1 MPKANATTTPREP
14 RGRLKGE
21 KASKP
26 LRRGRCVKLP
36 VSLKEVPSEHFA
48 MWGDQSF
55 RVAYKSSLSSQLSA
69 AHAGMELQHDFM
81 HTPIAFHPAIARQR
95 ALYYD
100 EAPRSPPPQVKEEA
114 DEYEI
119 PLFRVE
125 VREPTPEL
133 TVSSSRSVS
142 PDNPT
147 ATSYSLSF
155 SHSHSPP
162 SSPPLTPPDSPPL
175 TPPDSPPQRSR
186 SSPAEIAQLEHLHTP
201 ATWVRRVLSPS
212 STHRRSRSD
221 PCDDS
226 PHLTPQSKH
235 SGNGSLFAAVSK
247 RQLLPIQV
255 KQELDVSSTTVQ
267 FPPRIADVDVD
278 PSEDLDRRNVR
289 FEPYRRPV
297 PGLPTT
303 VLPSFSQFI
312 AECHR
317 ASEEALPSWYK
328 KIKQIP
334 ESSDRQTS
342 QPALYSD

>member
-1 MPKANATTTPREP
+1 
-14 RGRLKGE
+14 
-21 KASKP
+21 
-26 LRRGRCVKLP
+26 
-36 VSLKEVPSEHFA
+36 

-55 RVAYKSSLSSQLSA
+55 RVAYKSSSQLST
-69 AHAGMELQHDFM
+69 AHAGAGLQHDFM
-81 HTPIAFHPAIARQR
+81 HTPIALHPAIARQR

-100 EAPRSPPPQVKEEA
+100 DAPPPRSPPPQVKEEET

-125 VREPTPEL
+125 LREPTPEL
-133 TVSSSRSVS
+133 VVSSSRSVS
-142 PDNPT
+142 PDNPA
-147 ATSYSLSF
+147 ATSYSRSY
-155 SHSHSPP
+155 SHSHSPS

-175 TPPDSPPQRSR
+175 RPR
-186 SSPAEIAQLEHLHTP
+186 SSPAEIAQLEHLYTP

-212 STHRRSRSD
+212 STHRRSRSY
-221 PCDDS
+221 PYDDS
-226 PHLTPQSKH
+226 PHSTPQLKH
-235 SGNGSLFAAVSK
+235 SGNGSLFAAVSM

-255 KQELDVSSTTVQ
+255 QQELDVSSTTVR
-267 FPPRIADVDVD
+267 FSTRIADVDVD
-278 PSEDLDRRNVR
+278 PSETDLDRRNTR